1 MESGVL
7 FQFQCMGPIGFAS
20 QGPILGLVS
29 SQSFEHVSHECYGL
43 DPPVRSPFTMR
54 SVVASSVSKRL
65 IGSEPS

>member
-7 FQFQCMGPIGFAS
+7 FQFQSMGPIGFAS
-20 QGPILGLVS
+20 QVPILGLVS
-29 SQSFEHVSHECYGL
+29 SQSFEHVSHSRYGL
-43 DPPVRSPFTMR
+43 AVRSPFTMR

>member
-29 SQSFEHVSHECYGL
+29 SQSFEHVSHNRYFFGG
-43 DPPVRSPFTMR
+43 PTW
-54 SVVASSVSKRL
+54 VASSMTYTPPTFVFKMSA
-65 IGSEPS
+65 S